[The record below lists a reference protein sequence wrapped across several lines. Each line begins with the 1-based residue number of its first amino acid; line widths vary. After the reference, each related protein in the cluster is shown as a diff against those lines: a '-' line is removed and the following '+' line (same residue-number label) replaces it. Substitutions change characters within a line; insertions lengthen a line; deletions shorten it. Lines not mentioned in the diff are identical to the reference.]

1 MIISSVR
8 ILNQEILKELSKSYS
23 VIVVNT
29 NMTLPIKIAY
39 ETPETLGIDRICG
52 AIGAQFL
59 FPNQPTLSIDAGTC
73 ITYDF
78 VDQNG
83 IYHGGAISPGI
94 QMRLDAMHKFTG
106 KLPQTKFLGHTCNY
120 WYNNCIFHAIRELA
134 KLLYSKLKDL
144 FVIFSQAHQ
153 GLKVILTGGNTGY
166 FEQQIENTIF
176 AAQNLVLIG
185 LDRIV
190 AYTMKNE

>member
-1 MIISSVR
+1 
-8 ILNQEILKELSKSYS
+8 
-23 VIVVNT
+23 
-29 NMTLPIKIAY
+29 
-39 ETPETLGIDRICG
+39 
-52 AIGAQFL
+52 L

-106 KLPQTKFLGHTCNY
+106 KLPQQNFSAIPVTIGTTTASSMQLGVGKAAVFE
-120 WYNNCIFHAIRELA
+120 IEGFIRH
-134 KLLYSKLKDL
+134 
-144 FVIFSQAHQ
+144 FSQAHQ